1 MERNF
6 VAEKLKEFQI
16 EEFVSKK
23 LNRVGHSHTVMKK
36 TPLGEKIII
45 HASRPGLVV
54 GRQGGNIKELTK
66 QLKKEF
72 NLENPQIEIQE
83 VENIFLDPEIVA
95 ERIANSLE
103 RFGTTRFKGVGH
115 KMMEKVLEAGALG
128 IEIIMSGKIPGAR
141 ARSWRFYQ
149 GYLKKCGDMAMMGVK
164 KSCKTALLKT
174 GIIGIRVRIMPPELK
189 EQEEIRLKK
198 EEEII
203 EEIKEVQRGEASGTP
218 KGEPKKAKK
227 KRTKKKKET
236 KKVDKK
242 EVNVEK
248 VVEEEKEEAAEEK
261 QEDIKTEVLENE
273 TFSVPPKEV
282 PEPSDEGVKEVPKAE
297 ETKEKQ

>member
-1 MERNF
+1 MMERNF

-45 HASRPGLVV
+45 YASRPGLVV
-54 GRQGGNIKELTK
+54 GRQGGNIKDLTK

-83 VENIFLDPEIVA
+83 VENIFLDAEIVA
-95 ERIANSLE
+95 EKIASSLE
-103 RFGTTRFKGVGH
+103 RFGTNRFKGVGH

-149 GYLKKCGDMAMMGVK
+149 GYLKKCGDMAIMGVR

-174 GIIGIRVRIMPPELK
+174 GMIGIRVRIMPPELK
-189 EQEEIRLKK
+189 EKEEIKLKK
-198 EEEII
+198 EEEIV
-203 EEIKEVQRGEASGTP
+203 EEAQEEK
-218 KGEPKKAKK
+218 EPKKEKKEVKK
-227 KRTKKKKET
+227 KRTRKKKTEKKET
-236 KKVDKK
+236 KK
-242 EVNVEK
+242 EE
-248 VVEEEKEEAAEEK
+248 VVEEAQEEA
-261 QEDIKTEVLENE
+261 EV
-273 TFSVPPKEV
+273 EV
-282 PEPSDEGVKEVPKAE
+282 PETETPPAPADEEVKEEPVE
-297 ETKEKQ
+297 EAQEEQ

>member
-16 EEFVSKK
+16 EEFVSKR

-149 GYLKKCGDMAMMGVK
+149 GYLKKCGDMAMMGVR

-189 EQEEIRLKK
+189 EQEEIKLKK

-203 EEIKEVQRGEASGTP
+203 EEIKE
-218 KGEPKKAKK
+218 EPKKEKKEVKK
-227 KRTKKKKET
+227 KKPRKKKET
-236 KKVDKK
+236 KKTEKRVEEKK
-242 EVNVEK
+242 EE
-248 VVEEEKEEAAEEK
+248 VVEEKPKEEIKEEK
-261 QEDIKTEVLENE
+261 
-273 TFSVPPKEV
+273 
-282 PEPSDEGVKEVPKAE
+282 PKAE
-297 ETKEKQ
+297 EPQEAKKEQ